1 MLNYTQIGTGERCE
15 KNRTYNYPNVSK
27 YLVRFP
33 FVFFFIL
40 CNQQSRVTDHRVGLT
55 LYGMDKMMQGEL
67 LDEFGD
73 ALKKWRV
80 QEELR
85 EMAEGL

>member
-1 MLNYTQIGTGERCE
+1 MNDVRKTVLITIP
-15 KNRTYNYPNVSK
+15 TYVNTVK
-27 YLVRFP
+27 RFTLI
-33 FVFFFIL
+33 FFLISLFLIIY
-40 CNQQSRVTDHRVGLT
+40 NQQSRVTDHRVGLT

>member
-1 MLNYTQIGTGERCE
+1 M
-15 KNRTYNYPNVSK
+15 
-27 YLVRFP
+27 
-33 FVFFFIL
+33 
-40 CNQQSRVTDHRVGLT
+40 TDHRVGLT
-55 LYGMDKMMQGEL
+55 LYGMDKMMRGEL